1 MATTTKAKEESK
13 NMLTER
19 QNACYV
25 LSDEIY
31 ALLEKAQKAKFL
43 LGELRGGFFDDESPR
58 DPEALLIGYQRARVF
73 AEMALDYASDLADTL
88 AGLDAVTSV

>member
-1 MATTTKAKEESK
+1 MATTKAKEESK

-19 QNACYV
+19 KNACYV

-31 ALLEKAQKAKFL
+31 EMLEKAQKAKFL
-43 LGELRGGFFDDESPR
+43 LGELRGDFFDDESPR
-58 DPEALLIGYQRARVF
+58 DPEVLLVGYQRARVF
-73 AEMALDYASDLADTL
+73 LEMALDYSCEVCDTL